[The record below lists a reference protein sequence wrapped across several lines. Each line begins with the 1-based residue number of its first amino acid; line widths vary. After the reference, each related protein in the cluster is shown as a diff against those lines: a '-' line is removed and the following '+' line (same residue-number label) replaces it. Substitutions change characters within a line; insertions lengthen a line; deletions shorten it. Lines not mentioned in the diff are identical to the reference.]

1 MRILAKAGILMC
13 MAASFMFAEN
23 YSGKLIDANCK
34 PDPSKKEAS
43 CAPTQTTT
51 SFAVETPD
59 GKIYRLD
66 SSGNSKAMAA
76 MKQNPASTTVTVS
89 GSLDGQTLKVESL
102 DLR

>member
-1 MRILAKAGILMC
+1 MRALAKAGILLG
-13 MAASFMFAEN
+13 MAASFLFAES
-23 YSGKLIDANCK
+23 YSGKLIDANCR

-51 SFAVETPD
+51 SFAVETSD

-76 MKQNPASTTVTVS
+76 MKQNPGSSNVTVS